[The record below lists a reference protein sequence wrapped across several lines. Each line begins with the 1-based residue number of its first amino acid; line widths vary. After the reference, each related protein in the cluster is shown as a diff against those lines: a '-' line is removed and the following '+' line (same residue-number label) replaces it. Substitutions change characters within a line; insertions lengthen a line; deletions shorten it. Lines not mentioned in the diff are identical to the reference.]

1 MFQWQSIWTMPIPR
15 KHTEN
20 IGTQCVLR
28 TVLEVDVSQ
37 HQTDASC
44 VGEVFTRPVGGANV
58 GNAFGHH
65 VGIMIDPSKGNFQLL
80 LIRRHDKTALLTQK
94 NKKIDKQMKRILRN
108 PLTICTSTWW
118 WLEVDNSCNERR

>member
-1 MFQWQSIWTMPIPR
+1 MFQWQSIWTMPIPC

-37 HQTDASC
+37 HQTDASG

-58 GNAFGHH
+58 GNTFGHH

-80 LIRRHDKTALLTQK
+80 LIRRHDKTALRTK
-94 NKKIDKQMKRILRN
+94 KKKKIDKQMKRILRN

-118 WLEVDNSCNERR
+118 WLEVDSSCNERR